1 MALGQALLT
10 TADTPFGEE
19 LRKRRV
25 TVGISLTQLSRV
37 TFYSKGFLSKVERG
51 LQPASRELAR
61 ICDTALGADG
71 QLAALASGAGGYA
84 AETGETQ
91 PREEMAT
98 SRGKV
103 SRRRLMETGLL
114 IIPAFQ
120 IRGTPKTGQ
129 IDDSTLTGIFR
140 PLFDQYRRI
149 GQGANAALL
158 LPALS
163 AQAEAVRELAQDA
176 GPRTRL
182 DLLQLAARYAEYAGW
197 LAQEVGR
204 DDLALHWTQQ
214 AGDLAIAGGDPEF
227 ARYGLVR
234 HALVTLYRGDWAR
247 TIDLARQAQEGVTSP
262 RILGL
267 AAQREAQGH
276 ALGGDYGFC
285 MRSLDR
291 AQALLAIDPGDASR
305 PATGTSTV
313 ANPAALAQGWCL
325 YDLGRPKAAA
335 AVLDRELATLPQEA
349 GRSRARFGARR
360 ALAYAAAGEVDHAC
374 HLTIGL
380 LDSGAGLGSAT
391 IGKDLRRVARALQ
404 RHPKNPSVRDL
415 SPRLWTALGTTIP

>member
-1 MALGQALLT
+1 MAARQVLLT
-10 TADTPFGEE
+10 TADAPFGEE
-19 LRKRRV
+19 LRKKRV
-25 TVGISLTQLSRV
+25 TAGISLTQLSRV

-51 LQPASRELAR
+51 LQPASGELAR

-71 QLAALASGAGGYA
+71 QLAALASGAGGHA
-84 AETGETQ
+84 AGARGTR
-91 PREEMAT
+91 PREEMAAG
-98 SRGKV
+98 RGKV

-114 IIPAFQ
+114 IIPASQ
-120 IRGTPKTGQ
+120 IREAPKTGQ
-129 IDDSTLTGIFR
+129 IDDSMLTGIFR

-149 GQGANAALL
+149 GQAANAALL

-163 AQAEAVRELAQDA
+163 AQAQAVRELAQGA
-176 GPRTRL
+176 GPRTRR

-197 LAQEVGR
+197 LAQEAGR

-214 AGDLAIAGGDPEF
+214 AGDLATAGGDPEF

-234 HALVTLYRGDWAR
+234 HALVTLYRGEWMR
-247 TIDLARQAQEGVTSP
+247 TIELARQAQDGVTSP
-262 RILGL
+262 RVLGL

-276 ALGGDYGFC
+276 ALGGDYGSC

-305 PATGTSTV
+305 PVTGTSAV
-313 ANPAALAQGWCL
+313 ANPAALARGWCL

-335 AVLDRELATLPQEA
+335 EALDRELATLPQEA
-349 GRSRARFGARR
+349 ARSRTRFGVRR
-360 ALAYAAAGEVDHAC
+360 ALAYAATGEVDHAC
-374 HLTIGL
+374 HLTTGL
-380 LDSGAGLGSAT
+380 LDSGFGSAT
-391 IGKDLRRVARALQ
+391 IGKELRRVAQALQ

-415 SPRLWTALGTTIP
+415 SPRLWTALGTSIP

>member
-1 MALGQALLT
+1 MAARQALLT

-19 LRKRRV
+19 LRKRR
-25 TVGISLTQLSRV
+25 TTASISLTQLSRM

-61 ICDTALGADG
+61 MCDTALGADG
-71 QLAALASGAGGYA
+71 QLSALASGTGAYV
-84 AETGETQ
+84 AEAGETQ
-91 PREEMAT
+91 SREEIAT
-98 SRGKV
+98 GRGKV
-103 SRRRLMETGLL
+103 SRRRLIETGLL
-114 IIPAFQ
+114 LIPASQ
-120 IRGTPKTGQ
+120 IREAPKTGQ

-149 GQGANAALL
+149 GQVANAGLL

-163 AQAEAVRELAQDA
+163 AQAQALLELAQDA
-176 GPRTRL
+176 GPRTRR

-197 LAQEVGR
+197 LAQEADR

-234 HALVTLYRGDWAR
+234 HALVTLYRGDWTR
-247 TIDLARQAQEGVTSP
+247 TIELARQAKDGVTSP

-276 ALGGDYGFC
+276 ALGGDYGSC

-305 PATGTSTV
+305 PVTGTSAV
-313 ANPAALAQGWCL
+313 ANPVALAQGWCL

-335 AVLDRELATLPQEA
+335 EVLDHELATLPEEA
-349 GRSRARFGARR
+349 ARSRGRFGARR
-360 ALAYAAAGEVDHAC
+360 ALAYAAIGEVDHAC
-374 HLTIGL
+374 HLTVGL

-391 IGKDLRRVARALQ
+391 ISKDLRRVARALQ

-415 SPRLWTALGTTIP
+415 SPRLWTAVGTTIS

>member
-1 MALGQALLT
+1 M
-10 TADTPFGEE
+10 DTPFGEE
-19 LRKRRV
+19 LRKRRI
-25 TVGISLTQLSRV
+25 TAGISLTQLSRL

-51 LQPASRELAR
+51 LQPASRELTR

-71 QLAALASGAGGYA
+71 QLAALARGVGGHAAEA
-84 AETGETQ
+84 AETQ
-91 PREEMAT
+91 SRAEMPAG
-98 SRGKV
+98 RRKV

-114 IIPAFQ
+114 IIPASQ
-120 IRGTPKTGQ
+120 MRGAPKAGQ

-149 GQGANAALL
+149 GQAANAALL

-163 AQAEAVRELAQDA
+163 AQAQAVRELAQEA

-197 LAQEVGR
+197 LAQEAGR
-204 DDLALHWTQQ
+204 DDLALQWTQQ
-214 AGDLAIAGGDPEF
+214 AGDLATAAGDPEF
-227 ARYGLVR
+227 AKYGLVR

-247 TIDLARQAQEGVTSP
+247 TIDLARHAQEGVTSP

-276 ALGGDYGFC
+276 ALGGDYGSC
-285 MRSLDR
+285 MRGLDR
-291 AQALLAIDPGDASR
+291 AQALLAIDSGDASR
-305 PATGTSTV
+305 PVTGTSAV

-335 AVLDRELATLPQEA
+335 EVLDRELTTLPEDA
-349 GRSRARFGARR
+349 ARSRARFGARR

-391 IGKDLRRVARALQ
+391 IGKDLRRVTQALQ

-415 SPRLWTALGTTIP
+415 SPKLWTALGTTIP